1 MDTPQ
6 TQKIGQRPAPS
17 GAGQHPAPSGAG
29 QCSAP
34 SGAGQRPVP
43 SGTGQRS
50 SRPGGGGHD
59 GRRGGPRGRR
69 PEADKEFDQRILA
82 LDRVTRVTKG
92 GKRMRFRACV
102 IIGDHKGRVG
112 YGVAKAGDVSQA
124 VNKAVTQAK
133 KRMLNVPLVKE
144 TIPHQV
150 FVKFGSARVL
160 MKPAPAGTGVK
171 AGGAMRVVM
180 ELAGV
185 PNVVGK
191 ILGSNNKINN
201 TKATMDALKRLRAKA

>member
-6 TQKIGQRPAPS
+6 TQKTAQTGQRPATF
-17 GAGQHPAPSGAG
+17 GA
-29 QCSAP
+29 
-34 SGAGQRPVP
+34 
-43 SGTGQRS
+43 GQRS
-50 SRPGGGGHD
+50 SRPGGGGPD

-133 KRMLNVPLVKE
+133 KRILNVPLVKE

-185 PNVVGK
+185 PNVVSK
-191 ILGSNNKINN
+191 ILGSSSKINN
-201 TKATMDALKRLRAKA
+201 VKVTFAALKKLKARPVKAAAEKKEVVA

>member
-1 MDTPQ
+1 METPH
-6 TQKIGQRPAPS
+6 TQKTAQ
-17 GAGQHPAPSGAG
+17 AGP
-29 QCSAP
+29 
-34 SGAGQRPVP
+34 
-43 SGTGQRS
+43 RS
-50 SRPGGGGHD
+50 SRPGAGGRD

-69 PEADKEFDQRILA
+69 PEAEKEFDQRILA

-102 IIGDHKGRVG
+102 IIGDHKGKVG
-112 YGVAKAGDVSQA
+112 FGVAKAGDVSQA

-150 FVKFGSARVL
+150 FTKFGSARIL
-160 MKPAPAGTGVK
+160 MKPAPAGTGIK

-191 ILGSNNKINN
+191 ILGGNNKINN
-201 TKATMDALKRLRAKA
+201 TKATMDALKQLRAAKA

>member
-1 MDTPQ
+1 MDQQ
-6 TQKIGQRPAPS
+6 TQTTAAPQAAPTGRPA
-17 GAGQHPAPSGAG
+17 
-29 QCSAP
+29 
-34 SGAGQRPVP
+34 
-43 SGTGQRS
+43 
-50 SRPGGGGHD
+50 RPGD
-59 GRRGGPRGRR
+59 PRRGGGDRRGPRRGPR
-69 PEADKEFDQRILA
+69 PEAEKEFDQRILS

-92 GKRMRFRACV
+92 GKRMRFRATV

-112 YGVAKAGDVSQA
+112 FGVAKAGDVTIA

-133 KRMLNVPLVKE
+133 KRMMTIPMAKE

-150 FVKFGSARVL
+150 EMKFGSARVL
-160 MKPAPAGTGVK
+160 IKPAPSGTGVK

-191 ILGSNNKINN
+191 LLGGDNKINN
-201 TKATMDALKRLRAKA
+201 TKATIGALQKLRLRATAS

>member
-1 MDTPQ
+1 METPQ
-6 TQKIGQRPAPS
+6 TQKTAQAGQRPAPS
-17 GAGQHPAPSGAG
+17 GAGQRSPRPGAG
-29 QCSAP
+29 
-34 SGAGQRPVP
+34 GR
-43 SGTGQRS
+43 
-50 SRPGGGGHD
+50 D

-69 PEADKEFDQRILA
+69 PEAEKEFDQRILA

-102 IIGDHKGRVG
+102 IIGDHKGKVG
-112 YGVAKAGDVSQA
+112 FGVAKAGDVSQA

-150 FVKFGSARVL
+150 FTKFGSARIM

-191 ILGSNNKINN
+191 ILGGDNKINN
-201 TKATMDALKRLRAKA
+201 TKATMDALKQLRAAKA